1 MCVTVFRMMP
11 STLLSSAGS
20 SRGDG
25 GLASRRFHSM
35 YVTASAAA
43 AQVRVPVEVS
53 DIFTQR
59 SAREGAEDDREAA
72 SRCKVAVRK
81 IAGGL
86 RDRCK
91 PHMALSSSFRACVLF
106 CSVLCWCADQ
116 LQCLFRMPCCV
127 VRPYDDSPAMINA
140 GKASIMRFVSEVFV
154 SENELWN
161 ESDEVDLT

>member
-1 MCVTVFRMMP
+1 
-11 STLLSSAGS
+11 
-20 SRGDG
+20 
-25 GLASRRFHSM
+25 M

-91 PHMALSSSFRACVLF
+91 PHMALTSSFRAGVLINF
-106 CSVLCWCADQ
+106 SVCFA
-116 LQCLFRMPCCV
+116 CLTVWYGPMMTPR
-127 VRPYDDSPAMINA
+127 R
-140 GKASIMRFVSEVFV
+140 
-154 SENELWN
+154 
-161 ESDEVDLT
+161 